1 MRVNGVSTVWGRL
14 LASVL
19 TASSERTTVV
29 LLKVSQLVN
38 SVFSRVS
45 SSFKIQCISFFYA
58 CTREAKN
65 SSNPL
70 SPHVKA
76 SRVTYWV

>member
-1 MRVNGVSTVWGRL
+1 MLPRKRYVVRVNGVSTVWGRS

-38 SVFSRVS
+38 AVFSLLLKS
-45 SSFKIQCISFFYA
+45 SISIFLVRLY
-58 CTREAKN
+58 
-65 SSNPL
+65 
-70 SPHVKA
+70 
-76 SRVTYWV
+76 SRT